1 MIVGAYVHAGS
12 LSEARATARDALAVV
27 GLTGAAGRLAG
38 SASNRELRLMEI
50 ARALASRP
58 ELLLLDEVF
67 AGLTAAETAELM
79 ELFRKLAELG
89 ITLVIIEHTMKAMV
103 RLVDRFIVLDHGSVL
118 AAGEPEAVT
127 QNPTVIEAYLGKKWL
142 ENA

>member
-1 MIVGAYVHAGS
+1 
-12 LSEARATARDALAVV
+12 
-27 GLTGAAGRLAG
+27 
-38 SASNRELRLMEI
+38 MEI
-50 ARALASRP
+50 ARALASQP
-58 ELLLLDEVF
+58 EVLLLDEVF
-67 AGLTAAETAELM
+67 DGLTAAEIAELM
-79 ELFRKLAELG
+79 ELFRRLAELG

-127 QNPTVIEAYLGKKWL
+127 QDPTVIEAYLGRKWL